1 MRFKCPTIAST
12 TFVASLNEPGN
23 AMNLS
28 TFAFTPSK
36 YWVFPIA
43 FAGLPWVFWR
53 FMPLRI
59 VQHFKDFLTGG
70 RSKDEEERERAREKR
85 LRELEESVKRETEEN
100 RKLKEEVA
108 RLRASNKKVADEFTV
123 LAQSLKREQEDKAA
137 TQQSLRREEDEKGK
151 ALLQNQR
158 LTAELGGL
166 RRQLESRDAELKN
179 LRNELQ
185 HSQTKHDELTTLLE
199 ARTRELKGAQVY
211 LTKADTLSGAEV
223 ISLVDA
229 LNTEILQT
237 SAFISDS
244 FDFTRQ
250 PAYAD
255 EMKEASTR
263 ISELMGST
271 LTHLLSTVLHG
282 EDPLLVQIA
291 LQGATVEF
299 SRWIIMTWDFDG
311 LQAEQPLAE
320 IYNDIRETETQAVG
334 GRWRALTRAHAQK
347 LALQEADLHATMVT
361 HISDTLVMILVAA
374 GCTKSY
380 EETYRTFAQQFGERI
395 SNIVKMASRL
405 NKAMGEE
412 VTSADLWPIN
422 TTSGDKFDKATM
434 DNFESFGED
443 LEGKAVLCTTA
454 LGLQRSEK
462 AVRGDVVEFKTIS
475 LLKPKVA
482 LESVADALERDAA

>member
-1 MRFKCPTIAST
+1 
-12 TFVASLNEPGN
+12 
-23 AMNLS
+23 MNLS

-53 FMPLRI
+53 FMSPHTLQRFI
-59 VQHFKDFLTGG
+59 RDFFSGV
-70 RSKDEEERERAREKR
+70 RSKEREERERAQEERIRK
-85 LRELEESVKRETEEN
+85 LEESLDGSAEEN
-100 RKLKEEVA
+100 RQLQVQVAQLK
-108 RLRASNKKVADEFTV
+108 ADHQKAVDESTS
-123 LAQSLKREQEDKAA
+123 LSLSLKREKEDKATA
-137 TQQSLRREEDEKGK
+137 QQALRREEEDKGK
-151 ALLQNQR
+151 ALAQNQR
-158 LTAELGGL
+158 QNGELVGL
-166 RRQLESRDAELKN
+166 RRQLETKDAELKN

-199 ARTRELKGAQVY
+199 ARTRELKAAQVY

-229 LNTEILQT
+229 LNVEILQT

-244 FDFTRQ
+244 FDFAR
-250 PAYAD
+250 PPVHPD
-255 EMKEASTR
+255 EMKEASNR
-263 ISELMGST
+263 ITELMGST
-271 LTHLLSTVLHG
+271 LTNLLSSVLHS

-299 SRWIIMTWDFDG
+299 SRWIMMTWDFDG

-347 LALQEADLHATMVT
+347 VALQEADLHSTMVS
-361 HISDTLVMILVAA
+361 HISDTLVIILVAA

-380 EETYRTFAQQFGERI
+380 EDTYRTFTQKFGERV
-395 SNIVKMASRL
+395 SNIVKMATRL

-422 TTSGDKFDKATM
+422 AASGDKFDKMLM
-434 DNFESFGED
+434 DNFESSGHDSGENV
-443 LEGKAVLCTTA
+443 VLCTTA

-462 AVRGDVVEFKTIS
+462 VVQGDVTDYKNTT

-482 LESVADALERDAA
+482 LESVADMLDRDEA